1 MVAQW
6 KDYKVKPFFNA
17 KSFRENFKAVITEDE
32 NVDKHGNK
40 DMFSVN
46 DTPVITNREHIFVSD
61 DWGIIV
67 YFNNSGEFSDD
78 ETVQMNIDEIVDCAG
93 SDIWGEW

>member
-32 NVDKHGNK
+32 KVDKHGNK
-40 DMFSVN
+40 DMFS
-46 DTPVITNREHIFVSD
+46 VSD